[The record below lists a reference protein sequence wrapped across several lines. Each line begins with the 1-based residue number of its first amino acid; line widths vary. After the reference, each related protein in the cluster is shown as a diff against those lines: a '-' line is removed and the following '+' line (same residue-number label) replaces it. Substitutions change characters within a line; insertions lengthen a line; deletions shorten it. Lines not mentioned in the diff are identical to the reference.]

1 MLDRQIGSTATTTTS
16 AQDPGV
22 GVKRRMF
29 AGFRPLSG
37 FGLLRMRSS
46 QNRSIS
52 LPESKFLNSFFYLF
66 LFLYQKKKNTLH
78 TNYEMF
84 EIFPNFVHKFLF
96 CFVCWNFWFDSFNY
110 LQQKNKLLSN
120 FFTIFL
126 LLFCKSFIFL
136 SQFFLLLFIGY
147 DKFEEQNVAVFDV
160 CTNEILS
167 K

>member
-52 LPESKFLNSFFYLF
+52 LPESKFLNYHFLSFFVSL
-66 LFLYQKKKNTLH
+66 LH
-78 TNYEMF
+78 
-84 EIFPNFVHKFLF
+84 
-96 CFVCWNFWFDSFNY
+96 
-110 LQQKNKLLSN
+110 KL
-120 FFTIFL
+120 
-126 LLFCKSFIFL
+126 
-136 SQFFLLLFIGY
+136 
-147 DKFEEQNVAVFDV
+147 
-160 CTNEILS
+160 
-167 K
+167 

>member
-52 LPESKFLNSFFYLF
+52 LPESKFLYIFLSFVSLSN
-66 LFLYQKKKNTLH
+66 K
-78 TNYEMF
+78 
-84 EIFPNFVHKFLF
+84 IFTF
-96 CFVCWNFWFDSFNY
+96 CFVTWTFDFV
-110 LQQKNKLLSN
+110 
-120 FFTIFL
+120 TI
-126 LLFCKSFIFL
+126 
-136 SQFFLLLFIGY
+136 
-147 DKFEEQNVAVFDV
+147 
-160 CTNEILS
+160 
-167 K
+167 